1 MSESDLDLFAPEQF
15 SRIAG
20 VDEVGRGCL
29 AGPVV
34 AAAVILDPN
43 RPIKGLRDSKKL
55 SAKKRDE
62 LAEEIKEKALAWS
75 VAAMGPEVIDKIN
88 ILQATLEAMKAAVE
102 KLPVE
107 PDFVQVDGNKLP
119 KWKWL
124 SEAIVK
130 GDDKVEWISAASIIA
145 KTTRDA
151 YMCKIAKLYP
161 QYGFENH
168 VGYGTAE
175 HIKALKAYGPTP
187 IHRKTFAPVREVID
201 GLSTDSKLFQSEI

>member
-102 KLPVE
+102 KLPAE

-124 SEAIVK
+124 SEAVVK

-151 YMCKIAKLYP
+151 YMSKIAKLYP
-161 QYGFENH
+161 QYGFEHH

-187 IHRKTFAPVREVID
+187 IHRKTFAPVREVIN
-201 GLSTDSKLFQSEI
+201 GLSTDTK

>member
-34 AAAVILDPN
+34 VAAVILDPN

-55 SAKKRDE
+55 SAKKREE

-124 SEAIVK
+124 SEAVVK

-151 YMCKIAKLYP
+151 YMCKMAELYP
-161 QYGFENH
+161 QYGFEHH

-201 GLSTDSKLFQSEI
+201 GLSTDTK

>member
-62 LAEEIKEKALAWS
+62 LAQEIKEKALAWS

-124 SEAIVK
+124 SEAVVK

-151 YMCKIAKLYP
+151 YMCKMAELYP
-161 QYGFENH
+161 QYGFEHH

-187 IHRKTFAPVREVID
+187 IHRKSFAPVREVID
-201 GLSTDSKLFQSEI
+201 GLSTDTK

>member
-1 MSESDLDLFAPEQF
+1 MSESDLALFAPEQF

-62 LAEEIKEKALAWS
+62 LAQEIKEKALAWS

-124 SEAIVK
+124 SEAVVK

-145 KTTRDA
+145 KTTRDG
-151 YMCKIAKLYP
+151 YMCKIAELYP
-161 QYGFENH
+161 QYGFEHH

-201 GLSTDSKLFQSEI
+201 GLSTDTK

>member
-88 ILQATLEAMKAAVE
+88 ILQATLQAMKAAVE

-124 SEAIVK
+124 SEAVVK

-145 KTTRDA
+145 KTTRDG
-151 YMCKIAKLYP
+151 YMCKIAELYP
-161 QYGFENH
+161 QYGFEHH

-201 GLSTDSKLFQSEI
+201 GLSTDSK

>member
-55 SAKKRDE
+55 SAKKRHE
-62 LAEEIKEKALAWS
+62 LAQEIKEKALAWS

-124 SEAIVK
+124 SEAVVK

-145 KTTRDA
+145 KTTRDG
-151 YMCKIAKLYP
+151 YMCKIAELYP
-161 QYGFENH
+161 QYGFEHH

-201 GLSTDSKLFQSEI
+201 GLSTDTK

>member
-1 MSESDLDLFAPEQF
+1 MSESYLDLFAPEQF

-62 LAEEIKEKALAWS
+62 LAQEIKEKALAWS

-124 SEAIVK
+124 SEAVVK

-145 KTTRDA
+145 KTTRDG
-151 YMCKIAKLYP
+151 YMCKIAELYP
-161 QYGFENH
+161 QYGFEHH

-201 GLSTDSKLFQSEI
+201 GLSTDTK

>member
-62 LAEEIKEKALAWS
+62 LAQEIKEKALAWS

-124 SEAIVK
+124 SEAVVK
-130 GDDKVEWISAASIIA
+130 GDDKVERISAASIIA

-161 QYGFENH
+161 QYGFEHH

-187 IHRKTFAPVREVID
+187 IHRKTFAPVREVIN
-201 GLSTDSKLFQSEI
+201 GLSTDTK

>member
-34 AAAVILDPN
+34 VAAVILDPN

-55 SAKKRDE
+55 SAKKREE

-161 QYGFENH
+161 QYGFEHH

-201 GLSTDSKLFQSEI
+201 GLSTDSK

>member
-124 SEAIVK
+124 SEAVVK

-145 KTTRDA
+145 KTTRDG
-151 YMCKIAKLYP
+151 YMCKIAEIYP
-161 QYGFENH
+161 QYGFEHH

-201 GLSTDSKLFQSEI
+201 GLSTDTK

>member
-34 AAAVILDPN
+34 VAAVILDPN

-62 LAEEIKEKALAWS
+62 LAQEIKEKALAWS

-88 ILQATLEAMKAAVE
+88 ILQATLEAMKVAVE

-124 SEAIVK
+124 SEAVVK

-151 YMCKIAKLYP
+151 YMCKMAELYP
-161 QYGFENH
+161 QYGFEHH

-201 GLSTDSKLFQSEI
+201 GLSTDSK

>member
-62 LAEEIKEKALAWS
+62 LAQEIKEKALAWS

-88 ILQATLEAMKAAVE
+88 ILQATLQAMKAAVE

-119 KWKWL
+119 KWTWL
-124 SEAIVK
+124 SEAVVK

-145 KTTRDA
+145 KTTRDG
-151 YMCKIAKLYP
+151 YMCKIAELYP
-161 QYGFENH
+161 QYGFEHH

-201 GLSTDSKLFQSEI
+201 GLSTDTK

>member
-124 SEAIVK
+124 SEAVVK

-161 QYGFENH
+161 QYGFEHH

-201 GLSTDSKLFQSEI
+201 GLSTDTK

>member
-75 VAAMGPEVIDKIN
+75 VAAMRPEVIDKIN

-102 KLPVE
+102 KLPIE

-124 SEAIVK
+124 SEAVVK

-151 YMCKIAKLYP
+151 YMCKIAELYP
-161 QYGFENH
+161 QYGFEHH

-201 GLSTDSKLFQSEI
+201 GLSTDTK

>member
-55 SAKKRDE
+55 SAKKREE

-124 SEAIVK
+124 SEAVVK

-145 KTTRDA
+145 KTTRDG
-151 YMCKIAKLYP
+151 YMCKIAELYP
-161 QYGFENH
+161 QYGFEHH

-187 IHRKTFAPVREVID
+187 IHRKTFAPVREVIN
-201 GLSTDSKLFQSEI
+201 GLSTDTK

>member
-43 RPIKGLRDSKKL
+43 RPVKGLRDSKKL

-62 LAEEIKEKALAWS
+62 LAQEIKEKALAWS

-124 SEAIVK
+124 SEAVVK

-161 QYGFENH
+161 QYGFEHH

-187 IHRKTFAPVREVID
+187 IHRKTFAPVREVIN
-201 GLSTDSKLFQSEI
+201 GLSTDTK

>member
-34 AAAVILDPN
+34 VAAVILDPN

-55 SAKKRDE
+55 SAKKREE

-161 QYGFENH
+161 QYGFEHH

-201 GLSTDSKLFQSEI
+201 GLSTDTK

>member
-34 AAAVILDPN
+34 VAAVILDPN

-62 LAEEIKEKALAWS
+62 LAQEIKEKALAWS

-124 SEAIVK
+124 SEAVVK

-151 YMCKIAKLYP
+151 YMCKMAELYP
-161 QYGFENH
+161 QYGFEHH

-201 GLSTDSKLFQSEI
+201 GLSTDSK

>member
-62 LAEEIKEKALAWS
+62 LAQEIKEKALVWS

-124 SEAIVK
+124 SEAVVK

-151 YMCKIAKLYP
+151 YMCKMAELYP
-161 QYGFENH
+161 QYGFEHH

-201 GLSTDSKLFQSEI
+201 GLSTDTK

>member
-20 VDEVGRGCL
+20 VDEVGRGSL

-34 AAAVILDPN
+34 VAAVILDPN

-55 SAKKRDE
+55 SAKKREE

-161 QYGFENH
+161 QYGFEHH

-187 IHRKTFAPVREVID
+187 IHRKTFAPVREVIN
-201 GLSTDSKLFQSEI
+201 GLSTDTK

>member
-75 VAAMGPEVIDKIN
+75 VAAMGPEVIDTIN

-124 SEAIVK
+124 SEAVVK

-151 YMCKIAKLYP
+151 YMCKMAELYP
-161 QYGFENH
+161 QYGFEHH

-187 IHRKTFAPVREVID
+187 IHRKTFAPVREVIN
-201 GLSTDSKLFQSEI
+201 GLSTDTK

>member
-62 LAEEIKEKALAWS
+62 LAQEIKEKALAWS

-124 SEAIVK
+124 SEAVVK

-151 YMCKIAKLYP
+151 YMCKMAELYP
-161 QYGFENH
+161 QYGFEHN

-175 HIKALKAYGPTP
+175 HLKALKAYGPTP

-201 GLSTDSKLFQSEI
+201 GLSTDTK

>member
-88 ILQATLEAMKAAVE
+88 ILRATLEAMKAAVE

-124 SEAIVK
+124 SEAVVK

-151 YMCKIAKLYP
+151 YMCKIAELYP
-161 QYGFENH
+161 QYGFEHH

-201 GLSTDSKLFQSEI
+201 GLSTDTK

>member
-88 ILQATLEAMKAAVE
+88 ILQATLQAMKAAVE

-124 SEAIVK
+124 SEAVVK

-151 YMCKIAKLYP
+151 YMCKMAELYP
-161 QYGFENH
+161 QYGFEHH

-201 GLSTDSKLFQSEI
+201 GLSTDSK

>member
-88 ILQATLEAMKAAVE
+88 ILQATLQAMKAAVE

-124 SEAIVK
+124 SEAVVK

-151 YMCKIAKLYP
+151 YMCKMAELYP
-161 QYGFENH
+161 QYGFEHH

-201 GLSTDSKLFQSEI
+201 GLSTDTK

>member
-34 AAAVILDPN
+34 VAAVILDPN

-124 SEAIVK
+124 SEAVVK

-151 YMCKIAKLYP
+151 YMCKMAELYP
-161 QYGFENH
+161 QYGFEHH

-187 IHRKTFAPVREVID
+187 IHRKTFAPVREVIN
-201 GLSTDSKLFQSEI
+201 GLSTDTK

>member
-102 KLPVE
+102 KLPIE

-124 SEAIVK
+124 SEAVVK

-151 YMCKIAKLYP
+151 YMCKIAELYP
-161 QYGFENH
+161 QYGFEHH

-201 GLSTDSKLFQSEI
+201 GLSTDSK

>member
-75 VAAMGPEVIDKIN
+75 VAAMGPVVIDKIN

-124 SEAIVK
+124 SEAVVK

-151 YMCKIAKLYP
+151 YMCKMAELYP
-161 QYGFENH
+161 QYGFEHH

-201 GLSTDSKLFQSEI
+201 GLSTDSK

>member
-55 SAKKRDE
+55 SAKKREE
-62 LAEEIKEKALAWS
+62 LAQEIKEKALAWS

-124 SEAIVK
+124 SEAVVK

-145 KTTRDA
+145 KTTRDG
-151 YMCKIAKLYP
+151 YMCKIAELYP
-161 QYGFENH
+161 QYGFEHH

-201 GLSTDSKLFQSEI
+201 GLSTDSK

>member
-55 SAKKRDE
+55 SAKKRDA
-62 LAEEIKEKALAWS
+62 LAQEIKEKALAWS

-124 SEAIVK
+124 SEAVVK

-145 KTTRDA
+145 KTTRDG
-151 YMCKIAKLYP
+151 YMCKIAELYP
-161 QYGFENH
+161 QYGFEHH

-201 GLSTDSKLFQSEI
+201 GLSTDTK

>member
-88 ILQATLEAMKAAVE
+88 ILQATLQAMKAAVE

-161 QYGFENH
+161 QYGFEHH

-201 GLSTDSKLFQSEI
+201 GLSTDSK

>member
-62 LAEEIKEKALAWS
+62 LAQEIKEKALAWS

-88 ILQATLEAMKAAVE
+88 ILQASLEAMKAAVE

-124 SEAIVK
+124 SEAVVK

-151 YMCKIAKLYP
+151 YMCKMAELYP
-161 QYGFENH
+161 QYGFEHH

-187 IHRKTFAPVREVID
+187 IHRKTFAPVREVIN
-201 GLSTDSKLFQSEI
+201 GLSTDTK

>member
-151 YMCKIAKLYP
+151 YMCKIAELYP
-161 QYGFENH
+161 QYGFEHH

-201 GLSTDSKLFQSEI
+201 GLSTDTK

>member
-15 SRIAG
+15 SRVAG

-62 LAEEIKEKALAWS
+62 LAQEIKEKALAWS

-88 ILQATLEAMKAAVE
+88 ILQATLQAMKAAVE

-124 SEAIVK
+124 SEAVVK

-151 YMCKIAKLYP
+151 YMCKIAELYP
-161 QYGFENH
+161 QYGFEHH

-201 GLSTDSKLFQSEI
+201 GLSTDSK

>member
-34 AAAVILDPN
+34 VAAVILDPN

-124 SEAIVK
+124 SEAVVK

-151 YMCKIAKLYP
+151 YMCKMAELYP
-161 QYGFENH
+161 QYGFEHH

-201 GLSTDSKLFQSEI
+201 GLSTDTK

>member
-34 AAAVILDPN
+34 VAAVILDPN

-55 SAKKRDE
+55 SAKKREE

-75 VAAMGPEVIDKIN
+75 VATMGPEVIDKIN

-130 GDDKVEWISAASIIA
+130 GDDKVEWISAASFIA
-145 KTTRDA
+145 KTTRDG
-151 YMCKIAKLYP
+151 YMCKIAELYP
-161 QYGFENH
+161 QYGFEHH

-201 GLSTDSKLFQSEI
+201 GLSTDTK

>member
-124 SEAIVK
+124 SEAVVK

-145 KTTRDA
+145 KTTRDG
-151 YMCKIAKLYP
+151 YMYKIAELYP
-161 QYGFENH
+161 QYGFEHH

-201 GLSTDSKLFQSEI
+201 GLSTDSK

>member
-62 LAEEIKEKALAWS
+62 LAQEIKEKALAWS

-124 SEAIVK
+124 SEAVVK

-145 KTTRDA
+145 KTTRDG
-151 YMCKIAKLYP
+151 YMCKIAELYP
-161 QYGFENH
+161 QYGFEHH

-175 HIKALKAYGPTP
+175 HLKALKAYGPTP
-187 IHRKTFAPVREVID
+187 IHRKTFAPVREVIN
-201 GLSTDSKLFQSEI
+201 GLSTDTK